1 MLYHL
6 FLLSSITSPWP
17 RIYPVHTLWKIILHW
32 ATFTRRRKQQPTP
45 VLLLG
50 KSHGR
55 RSLVG
60 CSPRGCKELQ
70 RVRHWATSL
79 SLSCLLSI
87 QGIKRKHDIFQKE
100 VFFFYA
106 ISAATFLQDNVHNN
120 CYEYLELKA
129 HFKNQSFTL
138 IDVPTYSVGWL
149 RKKVPSVV
157 WGC

>member
-1 MLYHL
+1 MTTHIPSTY
-6 FLLSSITSPWP
+6 FMKNYITLSYVYLEKETATHSS
-17 RIYPVHTLWKIILHW
+17 TLAWKIPWTEEPGRLQS
-32 ATFTRRRKQQPTP
+32 TR
-45 VLLLG
+45 
-50 KSHGR
+50 
-55 RSLVG
+55 
-60 CSPRGCKELQ
+60 LQ
-70 RVRHWATSL
+70 RVAKSQTL
-79 SLSCLLSI
+79 SDFTFTFMFTKYT
-87 QGIKRKHDIFQKE
+87 GNKE
-100 VFFFYA
+100 KTWHFSERGLFFYA